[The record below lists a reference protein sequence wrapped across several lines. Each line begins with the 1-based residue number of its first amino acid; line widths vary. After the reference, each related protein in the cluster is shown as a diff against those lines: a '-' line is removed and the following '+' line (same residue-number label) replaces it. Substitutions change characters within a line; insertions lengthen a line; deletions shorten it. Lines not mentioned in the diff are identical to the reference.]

1 MISPEGQFVQK
12 RLRELRLWV
21 DLSRSPCCLL
31 EYEGFCERREVPR
44 RNFSRGRQQSS
55 EQPSGLDILVSALA
69 SVGRRKLLACRAPS
83 TYWRASPRHNFAP
96 AGEQQLPPKSS
107 S

>member
-1 MISPEGQFVQK
+1 MISQEGQFVQK
-12 RLRELRLWV
+12 YLRKLRLWF

-31 EYEGFCERREVPR
+31 EFEGFCERREVPR
-44 RNFSRGRQQSS
+44 TNFSRGRQQSS
-55 EQPSGLDILVSALA
+55 EQASGLDILASALA

-83 TYWRASPRHNFAP
+83 TYWPASPRHNFAP
-96 AGEQQLPPKSS
+96 AAEQQLPPDSS